1 MSVSDGFK
9 VVVMKMATGPQ
20 HVFMPNSGYRE
31 NQIHRESPVP
41 GLSITADV
49 PEETCKV
56 CVSFLHPSLPL
67 TPGHIRI
74 LATPLCGGC
83 FHP

>member
-20 HVFMPNSGYRE
+20 HVFMPNSGYWE

-41 GLSITADV
+41 GLSITVDV
-49 PEETCKV
+49 PEETRKV